1 EGARH
6 VDGERALKIIAFG
19 VGEQRERR
27 RPEAGGIVDQ
37 RVEAAEVPSDLERDW
52 VDVLL
57 APDIADDAAGAGLP
71 GDPLHVKGRACDEGD
86 ASATRRK
93 IFDQRQSEARR

>member
-1 EGARH
+1 
-6 VDGERALKIIAFG
+6 
-19 VGEQRERR
+19 
-27 RPEAGGIVDQ
+27 
-37 RVEAAEVPSDLERDW
+37 AAEVPSDLERDW

-93 IFDQRQSEARR
+93 IFDQRQSEARRASGDGDAQPFEIDGVPHQSHAPLLPSLRRVGRYKFKLT